1 MLIASFLILFLLLI
15 VYLSMIPIVL
25 FIDTKTNEYYIRV
38 KGLVKAS
45 IESHKEEFIRIK
57 LRLFFLNF
65 YFYPLRNIGSG
76 KSKKIEKRT
85 ENKENKKKNKKGFDF
100 AKSLRMIK
108 SFKVKRFLFDID
120 TGDCILNAELYPL
133 FVFLNYRIGGFRINF
148 EGRNRVE
155 LHICSRPIYLI
166 KSFINL

>member
-1 MLIASFLILFLLLI
+1 
-15 VYLSMIPIVL
+15 MIPIVL
-25 FIDTKTNEYYIRV
+25 FIDTKTNEYYIHV
-38 KGLVKAS
+38 NGLVKAS
-45 IESHKEEFIRIK
+45 IESHKEELIRIK

-76 KSKKIEKRT
+76 NSKKIANRT
-85 ENKENKKKNKKGFDF
+85 ENKNKNKKRFDIS
-100 AKSLRMIK
+100 KGLRIAK

-133 FVFLNYRIGGFRINF
+133 FVLLNYRFGGFRINF

>member
-1 MLIASFLILFLLLI
+1 MLLASFSILFLLLI

-45 IESHKEEFIRIK
+45 IESHKEELIRIK

-76 KSKKIEKRT
+76 KNKKIENRT
-85 ENKENKKKNKKGFDF
+85 KNKKKTSKGFDI

-120 TGDCILNAELYPL
+120 TGDCILNAKLYPL
-133 FVFLNYRIGGFRINF
+133 FALLNYSVGGFRINF
-148 EGRNRVE
+148 EGKNRME
-155 LHICSRPIYLI
+155 LHICNRPIYLI

>member
-1 MLIASFLILFLLLI
+1 MLIASFSILFLLLI
-15 VYLSMIPIVL
+15 VYMSMIPIVL

-45 IESHKEEFIRIK
+45 IEGHKEEFIRIK

-76 KSKKIEKRT
+76 KSKKIADRAD
-85 ENKENKKKNKKGFDF
+85 NKKKNKKGFDIS
-100 AKSLRMIK
+100 KGLRMVK
-108 SFKVKRFLFDID
+108 AFKVKRFLFDID
-120 TGDCILNAELYPL
+120 TGDCILNAKLYPL
-133 FVFLNYRIGGFRINF
+133 FALLNYSVGGFRVNF
-148 EGRNRVE
+148 VGRNRVE
-155 LHICSRPIYLI
+155 LYICSRPIYLI